1 MYFDKKPGRAFGTP
15 ALSTVLDD
23 IIALRQMEEDIQN
36 LVHRELFPLY
46 KYTIGTAEQPAEPEE
61 ITKAAAEIENIRAE
75 GGLIL
80 PFRHAVDVIGANNT
94 ALDASQYLNHFK
106 ERVAVGLG
114 VAPHHLGMSMNGGNR
129 SVTERLDAAL
139 YDKVKQLQKQFS
151 DLVRLH
157 IFNELLFEGGF
168 DPIANPIED
177 TISDRCF
184 LRFKEIDVDTQV
196 KKENHLIQ
204 KYVNNLITLDEA
216 RLVLGLSSELDEQQL
231 YMALQAKMQM
241 DIAANAA
248 AVAPTPAA
256 TSTSKTGDGQTPA
269 PKGQVNLP
277 SKTKDAG
284 NKARPSNQFGRNK
297 SSNIKRSADD
307 LSWLPA
313 IEKLLDNDYTV
324 VEENN
329 PITL

>member
-1 MYFDKKPGRAFGTP
+1 
-15 ALSTVLDD
+15 
-23 IIALRQMEEDIQN
+23 
-36 LVHRELFPLY
+36 
-46 KYTIGTAEQPAEPEE
+46 
-61 ITKAAAEIENIRAE
+61 
-75 GGLIL
+75 
-80 PFRHAVDVIGANNT
+80 
-94 ALDASQYLNHFK
+94 
-106 ERVAVGLG
+106 
-114 VAPHHLGMSMNGGNR
+114 
-129 SVTERLDAAL
+129 
-139 YDKVKQLQKQFS
+139 
-151 DLVRLH
+151 
-157 IFNELLFEGGF
+157 
-168 DPIANPIED
+168 
-177 TISDRCF
+177 
-184 LRFKEIDVDTQV
+184 
-196 KKENHLIQ
+196 
-204 KYVNNLITLDEA
+204 
-216 RLVLGLSSELDEQQL
+216 
-231 YMALQAKMQM
+231 MALQAKMQM